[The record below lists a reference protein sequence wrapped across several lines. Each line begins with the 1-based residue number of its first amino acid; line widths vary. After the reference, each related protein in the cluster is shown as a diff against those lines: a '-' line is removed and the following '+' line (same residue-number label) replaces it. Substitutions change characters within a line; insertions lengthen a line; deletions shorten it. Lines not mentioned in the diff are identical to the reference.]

1 MSVFRQT
8 PMVPAPASASSQPGA
23 SRVDL
28 TEPLPFF
35 HHEASE
41 RVLYVT
47 QGASPSPLV
56 FSIVLK
62 DIVRHELIARS
73 AVLTNATHPFG
84 KTTGVSSLVETPVR
98 RVLAEAEVFDEPGVL
113 LDTLELWRDF
123 CDAVAERLQDGED
136 VAAALAITWV
146 LENAQ
151 DVDLSDLAANL
162 ASSANPRGAA

>member
-1 MSVFRQT
+1 MSVFRQS
-8 PMVPAPASASSQPGA
+8 PMTPASAPPRT
-23 SRVDL
+23 RVDF

-35 HHEASE
+35 HHEESE

-56 FSIVLK
+56 FSIALK
-62 DIVRHELIARS
+62 DVVRHELIARS
-73 AVLTNATHPFG
+73 AVLTSATHPFG

-98 RVLAEAEVFDEPGVL
+98 RGLAEAEVLDDPGVL

-162 ASSANPRGAA
+162 ASPARPRGAA